1 MHNEHNEHG
10 DSADATTNP
19 WADHINEAYYDG
31 MGGAFGARTRD
42 RINWMCSQVVGDSV
56 LDIGCSQGIS
66 SILLARE
73 GLRVTGI
80 DIDQPTID
88 YAMAERAKEITSVQE
103 RIDFQCVELSSLSAG
118 TFDTVIMGEVIEHQ
132 TSPGRFLA
140 RAASFLAP
148 GGRLIVTVPFGL
160 NPWPDHKSTI
170 FPGDLA
176 LALPDDF
183 IVRDLSADDGYVRLV
198 ADRDVA
204 AGQPDWNLILG
215 ATRIGALDVHRKYYE
230 VSNELQRLHKQKA
243 VLENSFK
250 TLQSSLE
257 GETKDKNRFELE
269 WRHEQQK
276 LESVRADLSSSKADL
291 SSAKTE
297 LSSAKTE
304 LNSAKAEL
312 SSAKTELNS
321 AKTELGGV
329 KGEFENERA
338 KYNSTRAELDR
349 LRHELRQVSEQE
361 RQYAAQLA
369 QSTAEEKAA
378 TEAQLTKLRS
388 EMAVVQ
394 AKRDGHYLHL
404 EAERAYGYVL
414 QERLREL
421 HEENYRFQHSLA
433 LAIGRAILELRTL
446 RGLVGFPRAIARA
459 LRMYRRRGNSI
470 PLLQLPVRP
479 AARALPTAAR
489 AGVVTAIAGEPARK
503 ELSVVGWS
511 QRIEAGKV
519 VAMSVMDEFS
529 RACFAPHANLV
540 EPRPDNWEG
549 LLDRYR
555 PQFLFVESSWRGNSG
570 AWQYRVA
577 NYANPPGNEIIEMV
591 AEFRKRGVPTVFW
604 NKEDPVHF
612 NDFIGKAIHFDHVF
626 TTAEEALPNYKGR
639 TTANVGVLQFAAE
652 ESLHNPIGSSERNNK
667 VCFAGSFYANRFP
680 ERRDDQ
686 LMLLDAARA
695 YDFDIFDRNHKPNG
709 AASDFSFPE
718 RFVDN
723 IRGSLPY
730 AEVND
735 AYRRYRVFLN
745 VNSVV
750 DSPTMFSRRVFELLA
765 CGTPVISTWSQ
776 GTEATFGDDLVWH
789 VRTAEEAKEALSVLM
804 SDDREWT
811 RRSLQGIREVFG
823 KHTYRHR
830 FEQICASIGLEQP
843 VADRFMKVMVVAEV
857 ESSLAASL
865 VMDAFHRQVLQP
877 GCSKRL
883 LLVGRGRFEL
893 ERWTDSEA
901 DEVQII
907 WTELSIG
914 DVVAD
919 MGTEAK
925 NSVIAV
931 MSARAVYGKFH
942 LQDMV
947 NALRYSGAQL
957 VGKSSDAHSQYLYD
971 VELDPASL
979 LIDGDRVAANSLDRI
994 LEGRELFT
1002 VGERARFAADQA
1014 NFLNVA
1020 EGLNLTRVR
1029 DEILKIEI

>member
-1 MHNEHNEHG
+1 MHNEHG
-10 DSADATTNP
+10 DSADATANP

-73 GLRVTGI
+73 GLQVTGI

-103 RIDFQCVELSSLSAG
+103 RIEFRCVDLAALPSG

-132 TSPGRFLA
+132 TSPGRFLT
-140 RAASFLAP
+140 RAATFLAP

-170 FPGDLA
+170 FPSDLA
-176 LALPDDF
+176 MALPADF
-183 IVRDLSADDGYVRLV
+183 IVRDLSADDGYVRMV

-204 AGQPDWNLILG
+204 AGQPDWSLILD

-243 VLENSFK
+243 VLENSIK
-250 TLQSSLE
+250 VVQSSLE
-257 GETKDKNRFELE
+257 GEAKDKNRFELE

-276 LESVRADLSSSKADL
+276 LESARA
-291 SSAKTE
+291 E
-297 LSSAKTE
+297 LC
-304 LNSAKAEL
+304 SAKA
-312 SSAKTELNS
+312 
-321 AKTELGGV
+321 ELGGV
-329 KGEFENERA
+329 KGEFESERA
-338 KYNSTRAELDR
+338 KYASTRVELDR
-349 LRHELRQVSEQE
+349 LRHELRQVSEQK
-361 RQYAAQLA
+361 RQHAAQLA
-369 QSTAEEKAA
+369 ERTAEEKTAA
-378 TEAQLTKLRS
+378 EAQLATLRS

-394 AKRDGHYLHL
+394 AKRDGHFLHL

-446 RGLVGFPRAIARA
+446 RGMVGFPRAIARV
-459 LRMYRRRGNSI
+459 LRIYRNRGNSI
-470 PLLQLPVRP
+470 PLLQLPARP
-479 AARALPTAAR
+479 AVRSPST
-489 AGVVTAIAGEPARK
+489 GIVTTTAGEPARK

-511 QRIEAGKV
+511 QRLEAGKV

-529 RACFAPHANLV
+529 RACFAPHANLI

-549 LLDRYR
+549 LLDRYQ

-577 NYANPPGNEIIEMV
+577 NYASPPGNEIVEMV
-591 AEFRKRGVPTVFW
+591 TEFRKRGVPTVFW

-652 ESLHNPIGSSERNNK
+652 ESLHNPVGSSERNSK

-765 CGTPVISTWSQ
+765 CGTPVVSTWSQ

-804 SDDREWT
+804 TDDREWT
-811 RRSLQGIREVFG
+811 RRSLHGIREVFG

-830 FEQICASIGLEQP
+830 FAQICATIGLEQP

-865 VMDAFHRQVLQP
+865 VVDAFHRQVLQP

-883 LLVGRGRFEL
+883 LLVGRGSFEL

-901 DEVQII
+901 NEVQMI

-994 LEGRELFT
+994 LEGRELFP

-1014 NFLNVA
+1014 NFLSIA
-1020 EGLNLTRVR
+1020 EGLSLTRVR